1 MNSIRSMLA
10 EPPEG
15 ANRLFEV
22 TLRRPPGMKIGIDVQ
37 YVTVLGSNGL
47 VVKAISQGG
56 VVDAHNQSCPP
67 ADRIGVGD
75 TLLAPGT
82 SPIGSS
88 RLMQDFLSNDMIQ
101 VVVLRAD
108 KGDATFDDASV
119 PTGKYSQLERFP
131 DEGAYTSEATT
142 AYTTA
147 DAAMFASSDSQWST
161 NASEAGI
168 VAASTKVSGP
178 ASMFAPIGES
188 QNSGSM
194 AIQEQED
201 DPLNLNYWEH
211 VLARPL
217 GSDPDVCSFENGL
230 PRMGCM
236 HELPPLEAIL
246 DGCDADDMVQC
257 LPDFEVEEL
266 SMLMSGMRRPPAMD
280 EVIEA
285 RKLFAAQKARL
296 TRPNV
301 WVGLPC

>member
-1 MNSIRSMLA
+1 
-10 EPPEG
+10 
-15 ANRLFEV
+15 
-22 TLRRPPGMKIGIDVQ
+22 MKIGIDVQ

-88 RLMQDFLSNDMIQ
+88 RLMQDLLSNDMIQ

-131 DEGAYTSEATT
+131 DAPSKGMRMLPHGRDQFSGIGKKFTGRTLMSAYTSEATT

-285 RKLFAAQKARL
+285 RKLFAAQKAKL